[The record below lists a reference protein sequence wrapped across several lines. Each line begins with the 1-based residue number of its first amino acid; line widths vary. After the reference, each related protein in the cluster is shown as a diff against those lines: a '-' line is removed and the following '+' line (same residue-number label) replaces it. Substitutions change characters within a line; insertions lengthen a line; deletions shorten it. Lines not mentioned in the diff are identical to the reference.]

1 MDLKYN
7 TFKLKEGETV
17 SRTFTR
23 CKALMNELV
32 NDVVKL
38 SKLEIN
44 IDFINNLPK
53 KWLSFSRSLKDANH
67 VRDSDLASMFGKIK
81 YEERLIDSLY
91 ESEKK
96 TLSTA
101 TTLAELRPNKDF
113 KAKYN
118 KIKAKLALLT
128 SVKVLMTLADD
139 EKVAVGKKSA
149 RNGE

>member
-1 MDLKYN
+1 MAAEVPQTLEYKGGQLNSAPLLEVENFTKWKKSVMDLKYN

-101 TTLAELRPNKDF
+101 TTLSTTFFSNF
-113 KAKYN
+113 
-118 KIKAKLALLT
+118 
-128 SVKVLMTLADD
+128 SV
-139 EKVAVGKKSA
+139 
-149 RNGE
+149 